1 MRKTLFGTLLLAI
14 GLLAAPVGFA
24 QAPAGA
30 PAGSTGLCNDGT
42 YYSGATKQG
51 ACRGHK
57 GVKQWWGGGAAAS
70 APAKAAKTKSAS
82 TAKTK
87 SAPAEA
93 PVASRSAAPSGAT
106 GLCNDGTYYTG
117 ATKQGACR
125 GHKGIKEW
133 WGGASPASAPVQTA
147 RTRSAPAPAPVAS
160 QGSAPAGSTGLCNDG
175 TYYTGATK
183 QGACRGHKGVKEWWG
198 AESSRSSSPST
209 PAATRSMPAPAPMAS
224 SSAPSQSAAPG
235 SRKGSS
241 SIAAA
246 PGGGPGLVWL
256 NSDSN
261 VYHCYGTQWYGKT
274 KAGSYMSESEAR
286 SKGAH
291 PSNNRPCK

>member
-30 PAGSTGLCNDGT
+30 PAGATGLCNDGT
-42 YYSGATKQG
+42 YYSGASKQG

-87 SAPAEA
+87 SAPAAA
-93 PVASRSAAPSGAT
+93 PVASQSAAPSGAT

-125 GHKGIKEW
+125 GHKG
-133 WGGASPASAPVQTA
+133 V
-147 RTRSAPAPAPVAS
+147 
-160 QGSAPAGSTGLCNDG
+160 
-175 TYYTGATK
+175 K
-183 QGACRGHKGVKEWWG
+183 QWWG
-198 AESSRSSSPST
+198 AESSKSSAPST
-209 PAATRSMPAPAPMAS
+209 PTATRSMPAPAPMAS
-224 SSAPSQSAAPG
+224 SPAPSQSAAPA
-235 SRKGSS
+235 SSHRTSSS

-246 PGGGPGLVWL
+246 PGGSPDLVWL

-274 KAGSYMSESEAR
+274 KTGSYMSESEAR

>member
-1 MRKTLFGTLLLAI
+1 MRKTLFGSLLLAI
-14 GLLAAPVGFA
+14 GLLAVPFGSA

-30 PAGSTGLCNDGT
+30 PSGSTGLCNDGS

-57 GVKQWWGGGAAAS
+57 GVKQWWGGGSATS
-70 APAKAAKTKSAS
+70 APAKAAKSKSES
-82 TAKTK
+82 SAKTK
-87 SAPAEA
+87 SAPAPMPA
-93 PVASRSAAPSGAT
+93 ASQSAAPSGST

-125 GHKGIKEW
+125 GHKGIKQW
-133 WGGASPASAPVQTA
+133 WGGDSPASAPASAAKTK
-147 RTRSAPAPAPVAS
+147 SAPAPMPVAS
-160 QGSAPAGSTGLCNDG
+160 RSGAPSGSTGICNDG

-198 AESSRSSSPST
+198 AETSKSSAPST
-209 PAATRSMPAPAPMAS
+209 PAASRSMPAPMAS
-224 SSAPSQSAAPG
+224 TPSPSQSAAPA
-235 SRKGSS
+235 SSHRTSSS

-246 PGGGPGLVWL
+246 PGGAPDRVWL
-256 NSDSN
+256 NTDSN
-261 VYHCYGTQWYGKT
+261 VYHCYGSQWYGKT
-274 KAGSYMSESEAR
+274 KTGAYMSESDAR
-286 SKGAH
+286 AKGAH